1 MGDAGRRK
9 VLGKQ
14 IWSPEAG
21 RGLGGGEVDRKL
33 GDWEVRMR
41 TSSGGVALGDQE
53 EKEGSALQE
62 DLEKGFGV
70 IRKP

>member
-1 MGDAGRRK
+1 M
-9 VLGKQ
+9 
-14 IWSPEAG
+14 
-21 RGLGGGEVDRKL
+21 

-41 TSSGGVALGDQE
+41 TSSGGVALGDQAK
-53 EKEGSALQE
+53 KEGSALQE